1 MKCDMQEKRITYHNS
16 CGSTDAHRHMATM
29 LSALEDIFKYEK
41 TQYVTI
47 EAVRAFVALIGGTDV
62 NLCECTGYIWYLDD
76 RCARRGG
83 AVDHPHM

>member
-41 TQYVTI
+41 TQYVRI
-47 EAVRAFVALIGGTDV
+47 LCILIVATAI
-62 NLCECTGYIWYLDD
+62 
-76 RCARRGG
+76 RMAQ
-83 AVDHPHM
+83 